1 MAQFDHERLDV
12 YKIAIELV
20 VLIDT
25 IIEVLP
31 RGRAYL
37 ADQFQRAGTSVCLN
51 IAEGAGEYAGQEK
64 VRFYRM
70 AKRSATECAAVL
82 DICSKLKLADAEK
95 IEQCKELLLRIV
107 SMLIKMARA
116 IE

>member
-20 VLIDT
+20 VLIDA

-37 ADQFQRAGTSVCLN
+37 ADQF
-51 IAEGAGEYAGQEK
+51 
-64 VRFYRM
+64 
-70 AKRSATECAAVL
+70 
-82 DICSKLKLADAEK
+82 
-95 IEQCKELLLRIV
+95 
-107 SMLIKMARA
+107 
-116 IE
+116 